1 MQKRETSVRMHQIH
15 TFYALRPKPRE
26 PETKIIHTSVQD
38 MVFIHRIVKRTYTF
52 FEISLLGSEVWS
64 FRPMPGRS
72 ESVGAI
78 TVPLSIPYPSLASTA
93 HEPLNRRRWLRY
105 LPSGK

>member
-52 FEISLLGSEVWS
+52 FESVYWGVKYGALGPCQDAQKAWVLL
-64 FRPMPGRS
+64 
-72 ESVGAI
+72 
-78 TVPLSIPYPSLASTA
+78 LYPYPYPIPRS
-93 HEPLNRRRWLRY
+93 RRPHMNL
-105 LPSGK
+105 